1 MTGPSRHA
9 SVPEDRERASTRPHT
24 SIRGGRS
31 RLALGYGEVW
41 RHRDLLWLF
50 FVRDFKLRYR
60 QTILGGFWVLL
71 GPLLGA
77 AVFAFVFGS
86 VAQLPSQGVPYFVFA
101 FAGLLGWNMFSNGL
115 TRAGTSLVDN
125 STLVSKVY
133 FPRLL
138 LPAASVLSG
147 LVDAGVGFV
156 LLLFLLI
163 ANDLPIT
170 LSIMLAPAWICLL
183 GALSFGIGL
192 LVAALMVSF
201 RDVKYG
207 LPILLQILLYVS
219 PIVYPSSAVPQWAR
233 PIIELNPLSALIE
246 GGRSALIG
254 TPAPSPG
261 RIVYSLVATIASLLL
276 GTLAFRT
283 MERRF
288 ADVI

>member
-1 MTGPSRHA
+1 MTGPPNGLSA
-9 SVPEDRERASTRPHT
+9 PSEREPGTKGPHT
-24 SIRGGRS
+24 AIRGGRS
-31 RLALGYGEVW
+31 PLALGYAEVW

-71 GPLLGA
+71 APLLGA

-86 VAQLPSQGVPYFVFA
+86 VAKLPSQGTPYFIFA
-101 FAGLLGWNMFSNGL
+101 FAGLLAWNMFSNGL

-125 STLVSKVY
+125 SALVSKVY

-147 LVDAGVGFV
+147 LVDAGVGLV
-156 LLLFLLI
+156 LLLALL
-163 ANDLPIT
+163 AASGLPIT
-170 LSIMLAPAWICLL
+170 MSIVLAPAWICLL
-183 GALSFGIGL
+183 GALSLGFGL

-219 PIVYPSSAVPQWAR
+219 PVVYPSSAVPKWAK
-233 PIIELNPLSALIE
+233 PLIELNPLSALIE
-246 GGRSALIG
+246 GSRSALIG
-254 TPAPSPG
+254 TPSPNLG
-261 RIVYSLVATIASLLL
+261 RVVYSLVATVASLLL
-276 GTLAFRT
+276 GTLAFRA